1 MSHQT
6 KRLGYSDKLGADEQ
20 ISMEE
25 MIAFAIREGNTAG
38 MSDEAIEEGLDV
50 VDPYPEETC
59 QILSR
64 EILYNVLRKFRP
76 DLFEQELS
84 CYNCDWKGF
93 ESEMTKTVKKGNVP
107 DLYERTDNGGDS
119 AVGECPKCGA
129 LIEED

>member
-6 KRLGYSDKLGADEQ
+6 KMLAYSDKLGADEQ
-20 ISMEE
+20 VSMEE

-76 DLFEQELS
+76 DLFEEALT
-84 CYNCDWKGF
+84 CPNCKWVGY
-93 ESEMTKTVKKGNVP
+93 ESEMEKTVAKGNVP
-107 DLYERTDNGGDS
+107 DLFERTDDGGNS
-119 AVGECPKCGA
+119 AIGECPKCGA
-129 LIEED
+129 LISEE